1 MAWSA
6 DGDARIAV
14 RKFLFEAAIVFV
26 AYYVAGKIGQAT
38 TEIRSSNLG
47 PVWPAYGVALAA
59 VLRYGYRIWPALVA
73 SAFLVA
79 FQSPV
84 PHIAA
89 AGQAVSATLAA
100 TTGGALLKWASF
112 DRALSRLRDALTLI
126 IFGALASA
134 MVSSSLGV
142 AVLYATGVEAYS
154 GIGQAWLVYWLGDS
168 TGVLLITP
176 LALTGFRLL
185 EVRKPADILEFAA
198 LTMLLVIASLAIFAD
213 LGPFSI
219 RLHGLAFGVLPF
231 IIWAAVRFG
240 VPGMALS
247 TLVVASIAT
256 VATALGDGPF
266 AQDTVFINAVL
277 LDIFFAVLAVSGFT
291 LAAVI
296 AEREHAETEKV
307 QLIREQAA
315 MEARLRLAAI
325 VESSDDAIIR
335 QNLQGAVT
343 DWNAGAVRLYGYAAQ
358 EAIGKIFF
366 KLIRPD
372 SAGDDSGTMSL
383 DAIRKRETT
392 HFRKDG
398 TPIQVSVTRSP
409 IRDAAGQVVG
419 ASVIAR
425 DISERMRAAVAL
437 RESEDK
443 LRLILDSTFEGIYGV
458 DMEGRCTFCNQACLR
473 LLGYD
478 SDSMLLGKDVHR
490 LIHHSHADGTPWS
503 PEDCSIV
510 RVLRTGH
517 GVHVE
522 DDVLWRAD
530 GTSFPAERWS
540 YPQRRGSTMV
550 GAVVGFSDIT
560 QRKEAEHK
568 AADLGD
574 ELAHFNRVGMLT
586 ALTGALAHEINQPL
600 TAVGVNVET
609 ALLLLG
615 AQSLDLAELRDTLRD
630 IRSDNQ
636 RAGDVLQ
643 NVRALLRKTPTRYEQ
658 VEINSTVGDVVR
670 LIQNSAIRRGI
681 LVDVDLTPGMQPVRG
696 DRTQI
701 QQVVL
706 NLLMNA
712 CDAVQANE
720 RPLRRVSLRTVS
732 RGNRMV
738 VEVTDRGRGLSED
751 ELERV
756 FEPFYTT
763 KHDGMGLGLSICRSI
778 VNAHGGTLDAVRNAE
793 NGMTFAATFPLWPQ
807 DYLAGQQLRQA

>member
-6 DGDARIAV
+6 DGGTRIAV
-14 RKFLFEAAIVFV
+14 RKFLIEAAIVFV

-59 VLRYGYRIWPALVA
+59 VLRYGYRIWPALAA

-89 AGQAVSATLAA
+89 VGQAASATLAA
-100 TTGGALLKWASF
+100 TTGGALLKWARF

-126 IFGALASA
+126 IFGGLASA

-142 AVLYATGVEAYS
+142 AVLYATGVDAYS
-154 GIGQAWLVYWLGDS
+154 GIGPAWLVYWLGDS
-168 TGVLLITP
+168 TGVLLVTP

-185 EVRKPADILEFAA
+185 EVRKPADIAEFAA
-198 LTMLLVIASLAIFAD
+198 LTTLLVVASLAIFAD
-213 LGPFSI
+213 MGPFSI
-219 RLHGLAFGVLPF
+219 RLHCLAFGVLPF

-240 VPGMALS
+240 VPGMTLS
-247 TLVVASIAT
+247 TLLVASIAT

-277 LDIFFAVLAVSGFT
+277 LDIFFAVLAVSGLT

-296 AEREHAETEKV
+296 AEREQGEAERV

-325 VESSDDAIIR
+325 VESSDDAIVR

-343 DWNAGAVRLYGYAAQ
+343 DWNEGAARLYGYSAQ

-366 KLIRPD
+366 KLVRPD
-372 SAGDDSGTMSL
+372 SGGDAAATMSL

-392 HFRKDG
+392 HIRKDG

-409 IRDAAGQVVG
+409 IHDAGGHVVG

-425 DISERMRAAVAL
+425 DVSERMRAAVAL

-443 LRLILDSTFEGIYGV
+443 LRLILDSTAEGIYGV
-458 DMEGRCTFCNQACLR
+458 DMEGRCTFCNDACLR

-490 LIHHSHADGTPWS
+490 LIHHSHADGTPWAL
-503 PEDCSIV
+503 EDCSIMH
-510 RVLRTGH
+510 VLRTGQ
-517 GVHVE
+517 GAHV
-522 DDVLWRAD
+522 DHDVLWRAD

-560 QRKEAEHK
+560 QRKEAEDK
-568 AADLGD
+568 AAALSD

-586 ALTGALAHEINQPL
+586 ALTGALAHEVNQPL

-609 ALLLLG
+609 ALLLLA
-615 AQSLDLAELRDTLRD
+615 AQRLDLDELRATLRD

-643 NVRALLRKTPTRYEQ
+643 NVRSLLRKTPTRYEQ
-658 VEINSTVGDVVR
+658 VEINSTVGEVVR
-670 LIQNSAIRRGI
+670 LIQNSAVRRGI
-681 LVDVDLTPGMQPVRG
+681 LIDVDLTSETRPVRG

-712 CDAVQANE
+712 CDAVQGNE
-720 RPLRRVSLRTVS
+720 RPLRRVKLRTVP
-732 RGNRMV
+732 RDGRMV
-738 VEVTDRGRGLSED
+738 VEVSDRGGGLSD
-751 ELERV
+751 DQLERA

-763 KHDGMGLGLSICRSI
+763 KLDGMGLGLSICRSI
-778 VNAHGGTLDAVRNAE
+778 VNAHGGTLVAVRRPE
-793 NGMTFAATFPLWPQ
+793 DGMTFSVTFPLWPQ
-807 DYLAGQQLRQA
+807 DDMAGQQLRHA